1 MVGAAAAKILLDA
14 GATRATNAEGDD
26 LIKASIRLPT
36 GTFDYV
42 CQWEK
47 DGPYD
52 ADKNIRNNMLGADH
66 AELII
71 EINLVVNLYIEDGRD
86 PVLRAKCLKVLKAQ
100 FPDAEQSSLEWEF
113 DLTAAAPISAHF
125 PPPPNTIP
133 LLSRK
138 G

>member
-66 AELII
+66 AELILKI
-71 EINLVVNLYIEDGRD
+71 DVAVDEFLESDKD
-86 PVLRAKCLKVLKAQ
+86 PNQRALALKVLMKK
-100 FPDAEQSSLEWEF
+100 FPNAERSALEQEF